1 MKVLSCLSFDQPEN
15 KLLLCYFNQSW
26 SLVSMGNVFRCS
38 SYMVQELDYLILK
51 KQFRNLIIAK
61 CRARS

>member
-26 SLVSMGNVFRCS
+26 SLVSVGNIFRCS
-38 SYMVQELDYLILK
+38 YIVQELDYPILK
-51 KQFRNLIIAK
+51 SNLEM
-61 CRARS
+61 